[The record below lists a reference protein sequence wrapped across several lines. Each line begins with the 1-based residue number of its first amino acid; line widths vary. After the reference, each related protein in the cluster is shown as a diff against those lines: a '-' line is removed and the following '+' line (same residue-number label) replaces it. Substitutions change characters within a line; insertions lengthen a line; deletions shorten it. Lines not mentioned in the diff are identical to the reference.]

1 MPATYKIAEVARRSG
16 FNTSTLR
23 YYEELGLVPPAGRTS
38 AGYRLYDDSSLAR
51 LAFVS
56 RAKQLGCTLEEIT
69 DLATAWDG
77 QRCEP
82 IQARLRELV
91 NTKIAGAQSRISE
104 MVALTAQLQQA
115 AAALGAHT
123 PDGPCDDD
131 CGCAAPTVDAV
142 ADSAPVQL
150 VAEPEPRIDPP
161 IACTLG
167 AEAMPARIVQWQ
179 TALAR
184 VVSRERIDGGVRLVM
199 SADASLGALV
209 ELANAEQAC
218 CAFFDFT
225 LRLAAE
231 GPALEVRA
239 PAEGL
244 AAVTALFGGP
254 RA

>member
-69 DLATAWDG
+69 ELATAWDG

-91 NTKIAGAQSRISE
+91 NNKIAGAQSRIAE
-104 MVALTAQLQQA
+104 MVALTAQLQHA

-150 VAEPEPRIDPP
+150 VAEPEPMVDPS
-161 IACTLG
+161 IVCTLG
-167 AEAMPARIVQWQ
+167 AKAMAARVVQWQ
-179 TALAR
+179 TALAD
-184 VVSRERIDGGVRLVM
+184 VVSRERIDGGVRLVL
-199 SADASLGALV
+199 SADASLGALL
-209 ELANAEQAC
+209 ELANAEQDC
-218 CAFFDFT
+218 CRFFRFAMTIDS
-225 LRLAAE
+225 RGA
-231 GPALEVRA
+231 ALEVRA
-239 PAEGL
+239 PAHATEI
-244 AAVTALFGGP
+244 VHSLFGEP
-254 RA
+254 T